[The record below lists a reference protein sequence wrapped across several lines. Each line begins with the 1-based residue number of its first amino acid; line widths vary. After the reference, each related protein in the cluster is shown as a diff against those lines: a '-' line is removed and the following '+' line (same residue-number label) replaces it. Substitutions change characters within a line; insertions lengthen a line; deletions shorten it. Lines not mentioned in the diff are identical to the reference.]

1 VNFVNFKTA
10 KLFTSCLF
18 LVLMTFSAQAW
29 EVDMSRRQVDFDRIE
44 DRKREPASVDVTD
57 SILSLQKIIE
67 PALPIQDVVI
77 MNTENGFVPERVHL
91 RKGQNYRVHLINI
104 NEQKRNVS
112 FILDDFS
119 ENHSTPYA
127 IRKTFEIKPEKS
139 GEFVFHSP
147 ETSFRGRMIVV
158 DPTRTRTPASNK

>member
-1 VNFVNFKTA
+1 MNFVNFKTA
-10 KLFTSCLF
+10 KLFTSILF
-18 LVLMTFSAQAW
+18 LTLLSTSSFAW
-29 EVDMSRRQVDFDRIE
+29 EVDMSRRKVDFDRIE

-57 SILSLQKIIE
+57 SFLSLQKIIE

-112 FILDDFS
+112 FILDDFV

-127 IRKTFEIKPEKS
+127 LKKSFEIKPEKT

-147 ETSFRGRMIVV
+147 ETSFRGRLIVV
-158 DPTRTRTPASNK
+158 DPTSARTPASKK

>member
-1 VNFVNFKTA
+1 MNFVNFKTA
-10 KLFTSCLF
+10 KLFTSFLF
-18 LVLMTFSAQAW
+18 FTLVSSTTFAW
-29 EVDMSRRQVDFDRIE
+29 EVDMSRRKVDFDRIE
-44 DRKREPASVDVTD
+44 DRKREPASIDVTD
-57 SILSLQKIIE
+57 SFLSLQKIIE

-77 MNTENGFVPERVHL
+77 MNTENGFVPERLHL

-112 FILDDFS
+112 FILDDFA

-127 IRKTFEIKPEKS
+127 LRKTFEIKPEKS

-147 ETSFRGRMIVV
+147 ETSFRGRLIVV
-158 DPTRTRTPASNK
+158 DPTSARTPASNK